1 MTKAVLTKKPVNIL
15 NHETL
20 GTETVALLTKLIDS
34 RPIDQLGVSRYL
46 VDVDKLSFDFKR
58 P

>member
-1 MTKAVLTKKPVNIL
+1 MTKAVLTNKPIDIL
-15 NHETL
+15 THETL
-20 GTETVALLTKLIDS
+20 GTETVALLTKLIDIC
-34 RPIDQLGVSRYL
+34 PIDQLGVSRFL